1 MERIKIFIN
10 MEIIKIFI
18 YMTYNKK
25 FISLYIY
32 IVLKSYKK
40 IW

>member
-32 IVLKSYKK
+32 SIK
-40 IW
+40 IL